1 MIVCKFGGTSL
12 ATAESFKR
20 VADILNSTPERRFA
34 VVSAPGKRFEC
45 DEKVTDLL
53 YNCFL
58 SKDSERITRFEQIAD
73 RFRLLHT
80 ELFLSFDLEEYIDE
94 YRRYLL
100 EHENIARFV
109 SMGEHLSALL
119 LSAYIGWDFVDA
131 RKLIIFDDK
140 NVCDYQETYRTAKKV
155 LRNYQKA
162 VIPGFYGR
170 NKQYRTVLFERGGSD
185 ITGSIIARAT
195 MADVYENWT
204 DVSGVYVVD
213 PRIVKNARIVKSL
226 TYQELRALSYSGA
239 SVIQPDAVFPTMG
252 RIPIEI
258 KNTFS
263 PQCQGTVISN
273 APTKSEPLLLG
284 IVGKVGFSK
293 LTANIGRMPKT
304 EFLSELFRN
313 FEGKGI
319 QVENVYIG
327 IDEISV
333 FISQKSLGKNRSEFL
348 CRANIQIDIVEN
360 IALVSIIGRG
370 KGNKELYLSKSI
382 NVLSKEKIEFEIIGG
397 NSTDIT
403 IISCSQNEYEK
414 VINLLYKELNK

>member
-12 ATAESFKR
+12 STAESFKR

-34 VVSAPGKRFEC
+34 VVSAPGKRFEL
-45 DEKVTDLL
+45 DKKVTDLL

-58 SKDSERITRFEQIAD
+58 SKDSERIALFEQIAD

-80 ELFLSFDLEEYIDE
+80 ELFLSFDLEKNIDE

-100 EHENIARFV
+100 ENNNIARFV

-119 LSAYIGWDFVDA
+119 LSVYIDWDFVDA

-140 NVCDYQETYRTAKKV
+140 NVCDYEETYRTAERV
-155 LRNYQKA
+155 LSNYQKA

-170 NKQYRTVLFERGGSD
+170 NKQFRTVLFERGGSD

-195 MADVYENWT
+195 RANLYENWT

-239 SVIQPDAVFPTMG
+239 SVIQPDAVFPTKD

-263 PQCQGTVISN
+263 PQVQGTIISN
-273 APTKSEPLLLG
+273 VPTKNELSLLG

-293 LTANIGRMPKT
+293 LTANIGRTPKT
-304 EFLSELFRN
+304 EFLLDVFRT
-313 FEGKGI
+313 FARKGI

-333 FISQKSLGKNRSEFL
+333 FISQKSFDDNRSELF
-348 CRANIQIDIVEN
+348 CQAKVPFDIVEHL
-360 IALVSIIGRG
+360 ALVSIIGRG

-382 NVLSKEKIEFEIIGG
+382 NVLSKEKIEFEIVGG